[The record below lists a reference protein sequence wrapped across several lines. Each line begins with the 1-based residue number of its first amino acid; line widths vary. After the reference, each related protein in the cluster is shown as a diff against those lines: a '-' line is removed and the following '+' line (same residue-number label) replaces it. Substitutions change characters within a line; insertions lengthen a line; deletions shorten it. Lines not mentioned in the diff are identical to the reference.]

1 LPKIWKIKNYPLSLQ
16 HIIDHLK
23 IKKML
28 VELKQISRRD
38 LVDALELL
46 LSDEFDSSEL
56 VYLTE
61 EELIRSIINAAIFYK
76 ENVNDN

>member
-1 LPKIWKIKNYPLSLQ
+1 
-16 HIIDHLK
+16 
-23 IKKML
+23 ML